1 MKNKQRRIGIL
12 ATISSLVFFACVI
25 LLYSGKVA
33 PVQAQPTE
41 PLFTG
46 CDPRLGWSNSNPA
59 LKWILSQVNLMF
71 LQKHILT

>member
-1 MKNKQRRIGIL
+1 M
-12 ATISSLVFFACVI
+12 I

-33 PVQAQPTE
+33 PVQAQPRE

-59 LKWILSQVNLMF
+59 LKMDPVPGEPDVF
-71 LQKHILT
+71 KKHILT

>member
-1 MKNKQRRIGIL
+1 M
-12 ATISSLVFFACVI
+12 I

-59 LKWILSQVNLMF
+59 LKMDPIPGEPDVF
-71 LQKHILT
+71 KTIF